1 LFGGGEAKDEKPVN
15 EGAGFSVVATADLGS
30 SFLSSLDLAPPN
42 EKLGV
47 ALGAVDVVSAGLGA
61 NDNAAG
67 VVLFSAGLLADERKP
82 N

>member
-1 LFGGGEAKDEKPVN
+1 
-15 EGAGFSVVATADLGS
+15 
-30 SFLSSLDLAPPN
+30 LDLAPPN